1 MLSSITGACSPCLPS
16 GNSLSVTKVPFGEQ
30 CDMVD
35 APSAWSSVDAIEEQL
50 EKASLSPSKELRP
63 VSPAARAAGN
73 PKPKPASGRAAGAPR
88 PKSASWAVVRAAA
101 GRGGSISETASSKPW
116 AKGLIE
122 ERRKATEKS
131 ARLEDRKTMNL
142 SKLKVVIRVRPMC
155 DRDVSAKAV
164 DCEPRIGPW
173 ISIAD
178 AHGEAGPRL
187 QFTTAVLGG
196 ESSQRDAFVECAM
209 PLLEAA
215 LGGQHSCLFA
225 YGETGSGKT
234 FSMLGAEGGRC
245 PSKLD
250 GIVPQLCAEL
260 FRRFASQTRQG
271 EREYQIHATYVE
283 IFAHRV
289 YDLLAPNVKGVPA
302 GGRALPELSL
312 RESSDG
318 DRFEVG
324 VRVRVR

>member
-1 MLSSITGACSPCLPS
+1 VPGEDNRVCLYKSKGQP
-16 GNSLSVTKVPFGEQ
+16 
-30 CDMVD
+30 
-35 APSAWSSVDAIEEQL
+35 QL
-50 EKASLSPSKELRP
+50 
-63 VSPAARAAGN
+63 
-73 PKPKPASGRAAGAPR
+73 
-88 PKSASWAVVRAAA
+88 
-101 GRGGSISETASSKPW
+101 
-116 AKGLIE
+116 
-122 ERRKATEKS
+122 
-131 ARLEDRKTMNL
+131 
-142 SKLKVVIRVRPMC
+142 
-155 DRDVSAKAV
+155 
-164 DCEPRIGPW
+164 
-173 ISIAD
+173 
-178 AHGEAGPRL
+178 
-187 QFTTAVLGG
+187 VLGK
-196 ESSQRDAFVECAM
+196 ERSFTFDHVFDQKSTQVQVHSSCVTPLIDAVFQGFNATV
-209 PLLEAA
+209 
-215 LGGQHSCLFA
+215 FA
-225 YGETGSGKT
+225 YGQTGSGKT

-250 GIVPQLCAEL
+250 GIVPKLCAEL

>member
-1 MLSSITGACSPCLPS
+1 MRPRNEVVDLDSSWVFFCATRASVFFHVEWILYLDEIGVETVCG
-16 GNSLSVTKVPFGEQ
+16 SLR
-30 CDMVD
+30 DMVD
-35 APSAWSSVDAIEEQL
+35 APSGWSSVDAIEEQL
-50 EKASLSPSKELRP
+50 EKVSLSPSKEPRP
-63 VSPAARAAGN
+63 ASPAARAGGN
-73 PKPKPASGRAAGAPR
+73 PKPKPASGRAAGAQR
-88 PKSASWAVVRAAA
+88 PKSAA
-101 GRGGSISETASSKPW
+101 GRGGSVSEPASIRPW

-131 ARLEDRKTMNL
+131 ARVEDRKTMNL

-178 AHGEAGPRL
+178 PNGEAGPRL

-209 PLLEAA
+209 PLLEAVGSPTHLPANTRAGGASLLTHSHYALPWQA

-250 GIVPQLCAEL
+250 GIVPQL
-260 FRRFASQTRQG
+260 
-271 EREYQIHATYVE
+271 
-283 IFAHRV
+283 
-289 YDLLAPNVKGVPA
+289 
-302 GGRALPELSL
+302 
-312 RESSDG
+312 
-318 DRFEVG
+318 
-324 VRVRVR
+324 

>member
-1 MLSSITGACSPCLPS
+1 MC
-16 GNSLSVTKVPFGEQ
+16 
-30 CDMVD
+30 
-35 APSAWSSVDAIEEQL
+35 
-50 EKASLSPSKELRP
+50 
-63 VSPAARAAGN
+63 ARD
-73 PKPKPASGRAAGAPR
+73 K
-88 PKSASWAVVRAAA
+88 
-101 GRGGSISETASSKPW
+101 
-116 AKGLIE
+116 
-122 ERRKATEKS
+122 
-131 ARLEDRKTMNL
+131 
-142 SKLKVVIRVRPMC
+142 
-155 DRDVSAKAV
+155 SAKAV

-173 ISIAD
+173 ISIAEPNGD
-178 AHGEAGPRL
+178 PGPRQ

-260 FRRFASQTRQG
+260 FRRCASQTRQG

-283 IFAHRV
+283 IFAHRI
-289 YDLLAPNVKGVPA
+289 YDLLAADVKGVPA

-318 DRFEVG
+318 EYFG
-324 VRVRVR
+324 VVRLGLGLGSGSG

>member
-1 MLSSITGACSPCLPS
+1 
-16 GNSLSVTKVPFGEQ
+16 
-30 CDMVD
+30 
-35 APSAWSSVDAIEEQL
+35 
-50 EKASLSPSKELRP
+50 
-63 VSPAARAAGN
+63 
-73 PKPKPASGRAAGAPR
+73 
-88 PKSASWAVVRAAA
+88 
-101 GRGGSISETASSKPW
+101 
-116 AKGLIE
+116 
-122 ERRKATEKS
+122 
-131 ARLEDRKTMNL
+131 
-142 SKLKVVIRVRPMC
+142 MC
-155 DRDVSAKAV
+155 DRDKSAKAV

-173 ISIAD
+173 ISLAEPNSD
-178 AHGEAGPRL
+178 PGPRL
-187 QFTTAVLGG
+187 QFTTSVLGG

-283 IFAHRV
+283 IFAHRI
-289 YDLLAPNVKGVPA
+289 YDLLAADVKVLSLALSPKPQA
-302 GGRALPELSL
+302 PSPKPQALRLALTLSLTLTLTLKGRACGRPCVA
-312 RESSDG
+312 RAIAA
-318 DRFEVG
+318 
-324 VRVRVR
+324 RVERR